1 MDNVLIVMV
10 VLLLLVVAGYIANR
24 LGYMDAEFDRKLSN
38 FIIDIT
44 APSLILS
51 SVMGTTLPDRHLIL
65 PLLGVGLLTYCI
77 LAMLSLALSRVL
89 TKDKV
94 RQGIIGFMLV
104 FGNVGFIGY
113 PVAQAFFGHEAV
125 FYAAVINFSNT
136 LFIFTL
142 GVWQVSGDAEKIRLH
157 WRNFFN
163 PGLVACYIAIVVCA
177 LQWRVPAMIGQ
188 TFTYLGAITV
198 PGALLI
204 IGSSMA
210 QIPLRKMVAA
220 PMAYVVGVLRLL
232 VIPVALY
239 YLMLAIGIDPFVVR
253 VNTVIVAMPVAT
265 FGVMFCRRYERDTTL
280 MTEGTFVTTV
290 ASVLT
295 LPLLTLLF

>member
-1 MDNVLIVMV
+1 MDNIFTVMV
-10 VLLLLVVAGYIANR
+10 VLLLLVVAGYTAKK
-24 LGYMDAEFDRKLSN
+24 LGYMDGEFDRKLSN
-38 FIIDIT
+38 IVIDIT

-51 SVMGTTLPDRHLIL
+51 SVMGSTLPDRHLIL
-65 PLLGVGLLTYCI
+65 PLLGVGMLTYALLTVASLVI
-77 LAMLSLALSRVL
+77 SRMLS
-89 TKDKV
+89 KDAV
-94 RQGIIGFMLV
+94 TQGIIGFMLV

-113 PVAQAFFGHEAV
+113 PVAQAFFGSEAV
-125 FYAAVINFSNT
+125 FYAAVINFSNS

-142 GVWQVSGDAEKIRLH
+142 GVWQVSGDKEKIKLH

-163 PGLVACYIAIVVCA
+163 PGLVACYVAIVICA
-177 LQWRVPAMIGQ
+177 FQWRVPAVIGS
-188 TFTYLGAITV
+188 TLTYLGNITV

-220 PMAYVVGVLRLL
+220 PMAYVVGVFRLL
-232 VIPVALY
+232 VLPVGLY
-239 YLMLAIGIDPFVVR
+239 YLLLAIGLDPYVVR
-253 VNTVIVAMPVAT
+253 INTVIVGMPVAT
-265 FGVMFCRRYERDTTL
+265 FGVMFCRRYGRDTTL

>member
-10 VLLLLVVAGYIANR
+10 VLLLLVVAGYLANR

-38 FIIDIT
+38 FIIDIS

-51 SVMGTTLPDRHLIL
+51 SVMGETLPDRHLIV
-65 PLLGVGLLTYCI
+65 PLLGIGVLTYCI
-77 LAMLSLALSRVL
+77 LTVLSLVLSRL
-89 TKDKV
+89 LSKDKV
-94 RQGIIGFMLV
+94 KQGIIGFMLV

-142 GVWQVSGDAEKIRLH
+142 GVWQVSGDTDKIKLR
-157 WRNFFN
+157 WKNFFN
-163 PGLVACYIAIVVCA
+163 PGLIACYVAIIICA
-177 LQWRVPAMIGQ
+177 FQWRVPAMVGSA
-188 TFTYLGAITV
+188 FMYLGNITV

-210 QIPLRKMVAA
+210 QIPLRKMVGA
-220 PMAYVVGVLRLL
+220 PMAYVVAAFRLFL
-232 VIPVALY
+232 IPVALY
-239 YLMLAIGIDPFVVR
+239 YLMLAIGIDPFVVK

-280 MTEGTFVTTV
+280 MTEGTFVTTA
-290 ASVLT
+290 ASVIS